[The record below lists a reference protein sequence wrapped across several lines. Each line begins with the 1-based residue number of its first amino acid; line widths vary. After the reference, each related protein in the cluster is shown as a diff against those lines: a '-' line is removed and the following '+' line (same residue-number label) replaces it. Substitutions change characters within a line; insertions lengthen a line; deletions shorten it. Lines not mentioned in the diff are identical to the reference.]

1 MLQGKDPVCGMMV
14 DAETTKLKVEYD
26 GQTYYFCAPGC
37 KTAFEKAPAKYVTQE
52 QSSHDDHAHQHGHL

>member
-1 MLQGKDPVCGMMV
+1 MMV